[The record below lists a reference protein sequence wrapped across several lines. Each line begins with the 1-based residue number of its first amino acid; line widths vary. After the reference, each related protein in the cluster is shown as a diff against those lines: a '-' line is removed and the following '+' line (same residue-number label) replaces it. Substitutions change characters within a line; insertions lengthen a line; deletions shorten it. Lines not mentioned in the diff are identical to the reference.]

1 MDTIDAR
8 DAVKSATDYL
18 DHIKDLMGEKFNN
31 LRLEELELSENR
43 QLWVVTLGYDV
54 PDATRT
60 SSGFESLMTASSRL
74 PVIQSHKR
82 EYKIFKVDAL
92 TGSVQSMKIR
102 SI

>member
-18 DHIKDLMGEKFNN
+18 DHVKDLMGEKFNN
-31 LRLEELELSENR
+31 LRLEELELSENQ

-54 PDATRT
+54 PYTP
-60 SSGFESLMTASSRL
+60 SGIESLVTGSRL
-74 PVIQSHKR
+74 YGAQSYKR
-82 EYKIFKVDAL
+82 EYKLFNVDAL

-102 SI
+102 SV